1 MNEVTDM
8 NSNDFLSSIC
18 YDKRTLEMFRYLIN
32 NSYIR
37 VVNYHNTD
45 PVDAERFE
53 REIASFA
60 EHFTSV
66 SIADIDRFFETRKW
80 HKDKPG
86 LIPAVFEGFRNNH
99 DVMLPILEK
108 YGFKAWYYIPSFFM
122 DIPVK
127 EQLRFTEHY
136 DLTVYR
142 PEVYPDGRYAMNW
155 DEVRA
160 VAKNHE
166 ICCHTGNHFQIHRDT
181 PDFDMYREIV
191 VAKRVL
197 EEQIGRPVD
206 VFCWLYGEE
215 YSYNTRAHKY
225 LKEAG
230 YRYVV
235 SNLKMEKIG

>member
-1 MNEVTDM
+1 M
-8 NSNDFLSSIC
+8 NSNDFLSTIHQ
-18 YDKRTLEMFRYLIN
+18 DKRNLEMYRYLTN
-32 NSYIR
+32 NAFIR

-45 PVDAERFE
+45 PQDAERLE
-53 REIASFA
+53 REIAAFA

-66 SIADIDRFFETRKW
+66 SIEDMDRFFETRKW

-86 LIPAVFEGFRNNH
+86 LIPAVFEGFRNH
-99 DVMLPILEK
+99 YDVLLPILEK
-108 YGFKAWYYIPSFFM
+108 YGFKAWFYIPSFFM
-122 DIPVK
+122 DVPVK
-127 EQLRFTEHY
+127 EQLRFAELY
-136 DLTVYR
+136 ELDIMR

-155 DEVRA
+155 DEVRE

-166 ICCHTGNHFQIHRDT
+166 ICCHTGNHFQIHPDT

-191 VAKRVL
+191 ISKRVL
-197 EEQIGRPVD
+197 EEKIGRNVD

-225 LKEAG
+225 LQEAG

>member
-8 NSNDFLSSIC
+8 DNNDFLSSIC
-18 YDKRTLEMFRYLIN
+18 YDKRTLEMVRYLIN

-45 PVDAERFE
+45 PVDADRFE

-66 SIADIDRFFETRKW
+66 SIADLDQFFETRKW

-86 LIPAVFEGFRNNH
+86 LIPAIFEGFRNH
-99 DVMLPILEK
+99 YDVMLPILEK
-108 YGFKAWYYIPSFFM
+108 YGFKGWFYIPSFFM
-122 DIPVK
+122 DVPVK
-127 EQLRFTEHY
+127 EQLRFTQHY
-136 DLTVYR
+136 DLTVSH
-142 PEVYPDGRYAMNW
+142 PENYPDGRYALNW

-160 VAKNHE
+160 IAKNHE
-166 ICCHTGNHFQIHRDT
+166 ICCHTGNHFEIRPDT

-191 VAKRVL
+191 ISKRVM
-197 EEQIGRPVD
+197 EEKIGRPVD

-215 YSYNTRAHKY
+215 YAYNTRAHKY

-230 YRYVV
+230 YRYVL